1 MSGFGPPRVGVESTR
16 ARRRWVILGSVLA
29 VVLTAAAIAVVAV
42 ALRPAAPGPSR
53 ADDDGGFHAF
63 RSVTVT
69 ADFDAV
75 GAGVNVDTIAFWDAP
90 DPTQSLMFVTS
101 KNRSLVEVW
110 MYPYASARDEGTPLR
125 HDCLQATSSSATN
138 GVVVDQ
144 EADLLYVAS
153 NNSPNVCVFSLPGLD
168 FLQAITSD
176 VTFDNEPNL
185 ALLTPTGGPTR
196 LYVSNDSTVYI
207 HDATGGQKLGQFT
220 PTSGLETMW
229 GDDHDQVLYIP
240 DENGRTGVYA
250 YQPDGTVYTRNGVS
264 RLGDSTIFDSDA
276 EGILEYTCPA
286 TGTTDDGT
294 GLIVVSDQIDNP
306 RTGNDY
312 EVFDRRTW
320 AHLGTFKLR
329 LPSGEFV
336 HNTDGIGTTQQA
348 SAAHPDGVFTAVQ
361 DDRSVAGVG
370 WDKIFAAISAQTG
383 RSFGCGDTTAT
394 PTSPA
399 TVTSP
404 GTSASSPSGPTSSGT
419 GTSSPRR

>member
-1 MSGFGPPRVGVESTR
+1 MSGFGPPPVGLGPAGS
-16 ARRRWVILGSVLA
+16 RRRRVILGSVLA
-29 VVLTAAAIAVVAV
+29 AVLTAAAAAVVAV
-42 ALRPAAPGPSR
+42 ARQPAAPGPSR
-53 ADDDGGFHAF
+53 ADEDGAFHAF
-63 RSVTVT
+63 GPVTVT

-75 GAGVNVDTIAFWDAP
+75 GAGVNVDTIAFWEAP

-110 MYPYASARDEGTPLR
+110 MYPYASASDERTPLR
-125 HDCLQATSSSATN
+125 HDCLQARSSSATN

-153 NNSPNVCVFSLPGLD
+153 NQSPNVCVFSLPGLD
-168 FLQAITSD
+168 FLRAITSD
-176 VTFDNEPNL
+176 ATFGNEPNL
-185 ALLTPTGGPTR
+185 ALLTPTGSPPR

-207 HDATGGQKLGQFT
+207 HHAIGGQQLGQFT
-220 PTSGLETMW
+220 PTTGLETMW

-250 YQPDGTVYTRNGVS
+250 YRPDGTAYTRNGAS

-294 GLIVVSDQIDNP
+294 GLIIVSDQIDSS

-320 AHLGTFKLR
+320 AHLGAFKLR

-336 HNTDGIGTTQQA
+336 HNTDGIGSTQQA

-361 DDRSVAGVG
+361 DDTSVAGVG
-370 WDKIFAAISAQTG
+370 WDKIFAAISAETG
-383 RSFGCGDTTAT
+383 RSFGCRDAAATAT
-394 PTSPA
+394 SSA

-404 GTSASSPSGPTSSGT
+404 ATSTRSPSGATSSRT
-419 GTSSPRR
+419 GTSPPRR